1 MSRLNKVAPALLLS
15 VVFAQP
21 AFADQPPVLI
31 PPPPSVSL
39 WHGGPI
45 LTMDGPAPRTVQA
58 VVERGGTI
66 VFAGPLAQARKVA
79 GKGAADRDLKGATM
93 LPGFVDAHSHFTMAM
108 QVASGVDLG
117 DPAAPVKDVPSL
129 LEALKAGI
137 AARGIQ
143 PGGWVVAWQYDDG
156 KLAEH
161 RHVTAAELDRLGD
174 YKVVLVHFTGH
185 GLAANS
191 AAMAAAGITEATPNP
206 TGGITLRGA
215 DGKLTGVFF
224 ENAAYPVYMK
234 LPQLTPEQRLAALD
248 AAQLKY
254 ASNGFTHMQD
264 GASSLPDVLF
274 LKSPAATSR
283 LKLDLA
289 MIPTSQTIDALL
301 KRPELTFGPYQ
312 GHVKLE
318 GIKFVL
324 DGSPQART
332 GFFTRDYKNGAPD
345 GHHPWHGTSNMT
357 QEQFN
362 TDAKRAHAKGWQLF
376 VHANGD
382 AAIDMA
388 IKGFDAVGIKAR
400 DNARPVVIHSQ
411 FQRPDQL
418 KDYARIGVGPAY
430 FSNHT
435 YYFADIHRSN
445 FPREVVDFISPFQS
459 ALKAG
464 LHPSNHSDAPVTPLD
479 PLTQLWSS
487 MARQSLTGVVSGA
500 NQRLSA
506 WQGLQMLTT
515 GPAWQVFEEGRKGRI
530 KPGLLA
536 DFVVLSRNPLT
547 TPVDQ
552 IRAIKV
558 LETVKQGQSVWQ
570 RRGE

>member
-1 MSRLNKVAPALLLS
+1 MSTLRAAGTTLIALALSASAQAKPAPG
-15 VVFAQP
+15 P
-21 AFADQPPVLI
+21 AG
-31 PPPPSVSL
+31 L

-45 LTMDGPAPRTVQA
+45 LTMDGPAPTTVQA
-58 VVERGGTI
+58 VVERGGRI
-66 VFAGPLAQARKVA
+66 VFAGTEAQARKVA
-79 GKGAADRDLKGATM
+79 GKGAADHDLKGATM
-93 LPGFVDAHSHFTMAM
+93 LPGFVDAHSHFAMAM

-117 DPAAPVKDVPSL
+117 DPAVEIRDIPGVIA
-129 LEALKAGI
+129 ALKAGI
-137 AARGIQ
+137 AARHI
-143 PGGWVVAWQYDDG
+143 PKGGWVIAWQYDDG
-156 KLAEH
+156 KLAEQ
-161 RHVTAAELDRLGD
+161 RHITRADLDPELSD

-185 GLAANS
+185 GLATNS
-191 AAMAAAGITEATPNP
+191 AAMAAAGITADTPNP
-206 TGGITLRGA
+206 PGGITLRGA
-215 DGKLTGVFF
+215 DGQPSGVFF

-234 LPQLTPEQRLAALD
+234 LPQLSPEQKLAALD

-264 GASSLPDVLF
+264 GASGLPDVLY
-274 LKSPAATSR
+274 LNSPAAAAR

-289 MIPTSQTIDALL
+289 MLPTSQTIDALL
-301 KRPELTFGPYQ
+301 KHPELPFRSYR

-332 GFFTRDYKNGAPD
+332 AFFTRDYANGAPD

-357 QEQFN
+357 QEQFEA
-362 TDAKRAHAKGWQLF
+362 DAKRAHAQGWQLF

-388 IKGFDAVGIKAR
+388 IKGFDAAGIKAR

-418 KDYARIGVGPAY
+418 AAYRRIGVGPAY

-435 YYFADIHRSN
+435 LYFADIHRSN
-445 FPREVVDFISPFQS
+445 FPSTVVDFISPFQA

-464 LHPSNHSDAPVTPLD
+464 LHPSNHSDAPVTTLD

-487 MARQSLTGVVSGA
+487 MTRTSQTGVVSGA
-500 NQRLSA
+500 DQRLSA

-515 GPAWQVFEEGRKGRI
+515 GPAWQVFEENRKGRI
-530 KPGLLA
+530 KSGLLA
-536 DFVVLSRNPLT
+536 DFVVLDHNPLT

-552 IRAIKV
+552 IRSIKV
-558 LETVKQGQSVWQ
+558 LQTVKEGQTVWA
-570 RRGE
+570 RGQ